1 MGKRRSGAN
10 TVVDIVEFF
19 LGLTG
24 VILRTQIGKAVAV
37 LIVLALVVS
46 ALTSGIGP
54 QYPAAHVVVWLALYS
69 AGVAGIYTVY
79 VRVYVLWRDNA
90 RDRRRIKVF
99 HFNELLA
106 LSPSQFENAVA
117 DLLHPIGYRNME
129 RIGRSGDLCADLKG
143 YDLDGRSV
151 VVQCKR
157 YAPGNKVGT
166 PDIQTFIGM
175 MTVHHNA
182 DNGIFVTTSTFTQ
195 PAADLAR
202 RHRLKLIDGADLAA
216 IILDAK
222 TRSNEAP
229 VAIRAPMWIRN
240 ARG

>member
-1 MGKRRSGAN
+1 MRKKRSETN
-10 TVVDIVEFF
+10 LVVWLEEFVVS
-19 LGLTG
+19 LAKA
-24 VILRTQIGKAVAV
+24 ILRTPLGQALAILAV
-37 LIVLALVVS
+37 LAFVVS
-46 ALTSGIGP
+46 ALTSGISP
-54 QYPAAHVVVWLALYS
+54 QYPTVHMTVWLVLYV
-69 AGVAGIYTVY
+69 AGVWGIYTLH
-79 VRVYVLWRDNA
+79 VRVYVPWRDNV
-90 RDRRRIKVF
+90 RDRGRIKVF

-106 LSPSQFENAVA
+106 LSPAQFEHAVA

-182 DNGIFVTTSTFTQ
+182 DNGIFVTTSTFTE

-202 RHRLKLIDGADLAA
+202 RHRLKLIDGAGLAS

-229 VAIRAPMWIRN
+229 VAIRAPMWIRS